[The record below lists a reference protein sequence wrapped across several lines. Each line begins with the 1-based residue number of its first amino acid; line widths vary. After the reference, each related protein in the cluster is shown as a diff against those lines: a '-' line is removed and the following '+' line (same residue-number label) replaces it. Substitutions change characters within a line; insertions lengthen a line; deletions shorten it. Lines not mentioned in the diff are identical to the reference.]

1 MGTNYGGDKN
11 TIETLVRAFE
21 YFALFR
27 AAFNLIQDGFFQG
40 CSRMGGWWVFSGGKK
55 SPLPKIYHIFFFFY
69 GNSIEKKKIYHMYP
83 TMMELGSYTLPK
95 ENPKNI

>member
-55 SPLPKIYHIFFFFY
+55 SPLPKIYHL
-69 GNSIEKKKIYHMYP
+69 YP
-83 TMMELGSYTLPK
+83 TMMKLGSYTLPK
-95 ENPKNI
+95 EDPKNI